1 MPLHQFCALT
11 ECMRLL
17 LAAMEVQYVQ
27 YATGN
32 TAPVREVWVLLQL
45 HEVIRAGICAK
56 TRVLE
61 SAEMPGIS
69 GLLRQLP
76 PSWEKWLTAA
86 IVAEM
91 SGDVRHLRTSMPPA
105 VQIILREPEVPVAT
119 ARRGRHFQS
128 KHSGYPR

>member
-1 MPLHQFCALT
+1 MPSHQFCALV
-11 ECMRLL
+11 ECMRLI

-32 TAPVREVWVLLQL
+32 MQPVREVWILLQL
-45 HEVIRAGICAK
+45 HELLRAGVCTK
-56 TRVLE
+56 TKVLE
-61 SAEMPGIS
+61 SKEMPGIS
-69 GLLRQLP
+69 GLLSQLP

-105 VQIILREPEVPVAT
+105 VQVILREPAPAKHG
-119 ARRGRHFQS
+119 RRFRSGR
-128 KHSGYPR
+128 SGYRR